1 MELVVISDF
10 LSKVSKCFNF
20 YIPLYIH
27 SVSNFWAA
35 NESHYRMKSCCF
47 FVFVLFFYMFDNKV
61 CLLRANIFYILYYLQ
76 LSNLV
81 QVFLGS
87 IKMFHSKRQTVS
99 LQICLNWPNLCKSIH
114 NYKICQILPNSGIIF
129 SRASQPN
136 WLINWNAFM

>member
-61 CLLRANIFYILYYLQ
+61 CLLRANIWQIAAFYITYSSLIWYKCSLGGSKCFIQRDKLY
-76 LSNLV
+76 
-81 QVFLGS
+81 
-87 IKMFHSKRQTVS
+87 
-99 LQICLNWPNLCKSIH
+99 LCKFALIGLIYA
-114 NYKICQILPNSGIIF
+114 NLFIITKYAKFCQILV
-129 SRASQPN
+129 
-136 WLINWNAFM
+136 